1 MKSKHPSF
9 SLPPRQ
15 NKVPVVSF
23 SSQSNVKM
31 SSSSPHRVLI
41 VGAGLTGAL
50 TGALLRRKLNQQI
63 DITIWE
69 KSRGSGGRM
78 ATNRSNSDAQAMV
91 DIGAQ
96 YISATPQ
103 FAKTHER

>member
-1 MKSKHPSF
+1 
-9 SLPPRQ
+9 
-15 NKVPVVSF
+15 
-23 SSQSNVKM
+23 M
-31 SSSSPHRVLI
+31 SSTSPHRVLI

-50 TGALLRRKLNQQI
+50 TAALLRRKFKQQI

-69 KSRGSGGRM
+69 KSRGAGGRM
-78 ATNRSNSDAQAMV
+78 STSRNNADARAMA

-103 FAKTHER
+103 YTKSHAR